1 MHGTSSVTIDL
12 SETIQE
18 IAVSEF
24 AKMTE
29 AKYEDGYIRF
39 VWNNNDEKR
48 AYEIS
53 ADALLQSFGARDATG
68 SGLLDA
74 FERGRDRITRAVEQ
88 SLNTPTDG
96 VTELGSGDFE
106 QKEARGGASRP

>member
-1 MHGTSSVTIDL
+1 M
-12 SETIQE
+12 
-18 IAVSEF
+18 SEF

-29 AKYEDGYIRF
+29 AKYEEGCIRF

-48 AYEIS
+48 SYEIS
-53 ADALLQSFGARDATG
+53 AEALRQSFGARDATG
-68 SGLLDA
+68 SELLDA
-74 FERGRDRITRAVEQ
+74 FERGRDKITRAVEE

-106 QKEARGGASRP
+106 ALGPRQSA